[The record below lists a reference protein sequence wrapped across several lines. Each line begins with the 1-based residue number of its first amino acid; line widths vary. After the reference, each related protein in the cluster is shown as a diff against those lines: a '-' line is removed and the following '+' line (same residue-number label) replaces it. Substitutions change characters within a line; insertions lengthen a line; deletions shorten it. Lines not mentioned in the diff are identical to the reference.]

1 MFAIGCGNAPHLLPL
16 LEPKRALQ
24 RGRRISLPDRV
35 RLAGFSRGKP
45 ESQAD
50 YRATPPPGDPPMP
63 LHHARPAVSA
73 AGRKAAKRAA
83 KRQSGP
89 SPGPAAAAAPG
100 FPPEFLLATDL
111 PRDHFPAAGGSP
123 HAIHQ
128 AITEELLLD
137 GNAKQNLATFCQTW
151 EAPEVHALMDLA
163 IDKNLIDKDEYPQ
176 TAEIESRCVSMLA
189 DLWHAPG
196 AAMGCSTVGSSEA
209 AMLGGMAAKWRWR
222 EKRRAAGKPTDRPNM
237 ICGAVQICW
246 HKFAKYWDV
255 EIREV
260 GMRPGAMCLE
270 PADVVARADENT
282 IFVVPTMGVTYHGLY
297 EDVAGIAAALDD
309 LERETGL
316 DVPIHVDAASGGF
329 LAPFTAP
336 DHAPWDFRLPRVKS
350 INASGHKFGLAPL
363 GVGWVLWREPA
374 DLPDDLVFH
383 VTYLG
388 GDMPTFQIN
397 FSRPAITTSCGS
409 AGRATR
415 RFTGRPTTW
424 PGTAP
429 RRSLPTTASR
439 SSTTATRPR
448 GFPPSSGRCGPTRA
462 RASRSTTWRTDCG
475 CGAGRC
481 PPIRSPVTSPRRR
494 FSGSSCG
501 GTSIARWPISSC
513 GTSRRRSNTSGR
525 IRRRSRQPAAR
536 AATRTRS
543 GGAARPAIS

>member
-1 MFAIGCGNAPHLLPL
+1 
-16 LEPKRALQ
+16 
-24 RGRRISLPDRV
+24 
-35 RLAGFSRGKP
+35 
-45 ESQAD
+45 
-50 YRATPPPGDPPMP
+50 MP

-83 KRQSGP
+83 PRDPGP
-89 SPGPAAAAAPG
+89 GPGPAAAAAPG

-128 AITEELLLD
+128 AIAEELLLD

-222 EKRRAAGKPTDRPNM
+222 EKRRAAGKPADRPNM

-246 HKFAKYWDV
+246 HKFAKYWDI

-260 GMRPGAMCLE
+260 GMRPGAMCLD
-270 PADVVARADENT
+270 PADVVARVDENT

-309 LERETGL
+309 LERQTGL

-397 FSRPAITTSCGS
+397 FSRPAGQVI
-409 AGRATR
+409 AQYYDFVRLGREGYAAIHGQAHEVARHCAAALAAHDCFEIVHDGDPAKGIPAVVWTLR
-415 RFTGRPTTW
+415 PNASPGFTLYDLADRLRMRGWQVPAYPFTGDLAE
-424 PGTAP
+424 TAFQRILV
-429 RRSLPTTASR
+429 RRDFNREMADLLLRDIEAAIEHFR
-439 SSTTATRPR
+439 SHPAT
-448 GFPPSSGRCGPTRA
+448 
-462 RASRSTTWRTDCG
+462 
-475 CGAGRC
+475 
-481 PPIRSPVTSPRRR
+481 
-494 FSGSSCG
+494 
-501 GTSIARWPISSC
+501 
-513 GTSRRRSNTSGR
+513 
-525 IRRRSRQPAAR
+525 QPAAGR
-536 AATRTRS
+536 K
-543 GGAARPAIS
+543 GGYSHA